1 MKILAIESSAKAA
14 SVALSDGGRLAAQYF
29 LSAGLTHSATLMKM
43 AEDLLATL
51 GLEPRGLDCVAVV
64 HGPGS
69 FTGIRIGVSAAIGLA
84 WGADLPA
91 CGVSTLEAMAHQ
103 LPEPDAVICPV
114 MDARR
119 NEVYTASFR
128 YEDGRIKRLGEDRA
142 IPVTDL
148 ASEAAASNQP
158 YILLGDGA
166 ELAREA
172 FASSAPSSGSRRLCC
187 GFRPPGAWPAPP
199 GMPRGSRPTGSN
211 RTICACRRPNANAA
225 RGCAPSAGTAGQP
238 SDENKITRPFAGETD
253 VKNSRRR
260 NGTSLWLF
268 TYWTT
273 PSCSTSCRSSGIK
286 TPASRNSA
294 S

>member
-51 GLEPRGLDCVAVV
+51 GLEPRGLDCVAVA

-103 LPEPDAVICPV
+103 RPEPDAVICPV

-172 FASSAPSSGSRRLCC
+172 FASSGAVFRLAPALLRLQ
-187 GFRPPGAWPAPP
+187 PAW
-199 GMPRGSRPTGSN
+199 GV
-211 RTICACRRPNANAA
+211 ACAA
-225 RGCAPSAGTAGQP
+225 RDAPRFPADRLKPNYLRVSQAERERRQRLRSVSGDGGSA
-238 SDENKITRPFAGETD
+238 
-253 VKNSRRR
+253 V
-260 NGTSLWLF
+260 
-268 TYWTT
+268 
-273 PSCSTSCRSSGIK
+273 
-286 TPASRNSA
+286 
-294 S
+294 